1 MNNLIRKVQAF
12 RRRILAKYMRSSV
25 VTAFIPCAI
34 SFCLT
39 IFVIRWAFG
48 DITFLREQ
56 TRQEY
61 YSELKVVESQIN
73 STIRSEFDSIAIVAG
88 NTSIQLANG
97 SNRAMKGPQPPISSN
112 VQIWRPNAI
121 GTALIADNQEPLNL
135 LNSHAANPAI
145 DPAFQEFMATYWQRL
160 SKRSNLKAD
169 PHSILEQANLS
180 LDGGG
185 STLAFVVPIIGSDGR
200 AKGLV
205 CSKHAA
211 TKLQNFLPEY
221 TYLLDPHTST
231 VLSKTNPDWN
241 VVGNETS
248 RTSPDV
254 HGDLSSAAARIQI
267 SPNAPSW
274 RLRAEHSTSEL
285 WSRPEVRRI
294 LDFHAAL
301 ILIIWGVA
309 YLWIQS
315 TSRAR
320 NRQRMLIGSLVQKI
334 IWITDEVGTIDCVL
348 GMISTHLGWKELDY
362 LDVNIELFV
371 HPEDREKLTL
381 AIESAKDSESKNSLH
396 EIRFENKDREFRWYE
411 VRVANMIHV
420 PEINGLVVTAH
431 DIEQRMHATA
441 HILASKRAAEK
452 ANEAKSEFLSR
463 MSHELRTPLNAIL
476 GFGQLLE
483 MEAIT
488 DRQAEN
494 VDQILIAGRHL
505 LDLVNDIL
513 DIARIET
520 RKVNLSVERV
530 NIRDV
535 IDESFALLGPLS
547 TKSQVK
553 LECEAFESSDIWSDR
568 QRLKQIF
575 LNLLSNGIK
584 YNHAGGHVRVSVVET
599 KEFLKVHFSD
609 GGIGIESHYLD
620 RVFTPFDRLGSETSD
635 VEGSG
640 LGLAL
645 SKTLVEAMGA
655 SVEVNSEFGKGSV
668 FTVTFSA
675 SAIAKSVEG
684 LQAEEGGLID
694 SSKFE
699 DPSKLRVLL
708 IEDNIVNLRYI
719 SKVIE
724 KMDHVALMSA
734 KEGGIGIELA
744 RSFDPDLILLDLDLP
759 DISGKE
765 VLTALQSDPLTQ
777 DISVVVMSAETNP
790 HVVEEILALGARE
803 FVTKPVDVNSLF
815 VLFDEERKAA

>member
-1 MNNLIRKVQAF
+1 MNDLIRKVQAF
-12 RRRILAKYMRSSV
+12 RRKILARYMRSSI
-25 VTAFIPCAI
+25 VTAFFPCAI

-48 DITFLREQ
+48 DISFLREQ

-61 YSELKVVESQIN
+61 SSELKIVESQIN
-73 STIRSEFDSIAIVAG
+73 STIRSEFDSITMIAS
-88 NTSIQLANG
+88 NTSAQLAEHPNRSRKEPKLTGG
-97 SNRAMKGPQPPISSN
+97 SNVR
-112 VQIWRPNAI
+112 IWQPNAA
-121 GTALIADNQEPLNL
+121 GTALVSENQAPLDL
-135 LNSHAANPAI
+135 SSPHTANSAN
-145 DPAFQEFMATYWQRL
+145 DPAFQEFMASNWLRL
-160 SKRSNLKAD
+160 AKVTHLKAD
-169 PHSILEQANLS
+169 PHSILEHANLS

-185 STLAFVVPIIGSDGR
+185 STLAFIVPIIGQDGR
-200 AKGLV
+200 VKGIV

-211 TKLQNFLPEY
+211 TKIQNYLPEY
-221 TYLLDPHTST
+221 TYLLDPHTAT
-231 VLSKTNPDWN
+231 VLSKSSTEWN
-241 VVGNETS
+241 DFGGDAP
-248 RTSPDV
+248 RTTTDV
-254 HGDLSSAAARIQI
+254 HGDLSSAAARIPI
-267 SPNAPSW
+267 SANAPSW
-274 RLRAEHSTSEL
+274 RLRAEHSASEL
-285 WSRPEVRRI
+285 WARPEVRRI

-301 ILIIWGVA
+301 ILVIWGAA

-320 NRQRMLIGSLVQKI
+320 NRQRMLIGTLVQKI
-334 IWITDEVGTIDCVL
+334 IWITNEDGNIDYVL
-348 GMISTHLGWKELDY
+348 GMISTHLGWKEFDY

-371 HPEDREKLTL
+371 HPDDRHKITQ
-381 AIESAKDSESKNSLH
+381 AIESANDPDMQSALH
-396 EIRFENKDREFRWYE
+396 EIRFENKDREYRWYE

-535 IDESFALLGPLS
+535 IDESFALLAPLS

-553 LECEAFESSDIWSDR
+553 LECNPFQSSDIWSDR

-584 YNHAGGHVRVSVVET
+584 YNHAGGYVQVSVVET
-599 KEFLKVHFSD
+599 KDSLNVHFTD

-655 SVEVNSEFGKGSV
+655 SLDVNSEFGKGSV
-668 FTVTFSA
+668 FSISFSA
-675 SAIAKSVEG
+675 SAIAKPSEG

-694 SSKFE
+694 SSGFE
-699 DPSKLRVLL
+699 DSSKLCVLL
-708 IEDNIVNLRYI
+708 IEDNIVNLRYV

-744 RSFDPDLILLDLDLP
+744 RSFRPDLILLDLDLP
-759 DISGKE
+759 DICGKD
-765 VLTALQSDPLTQ
+765 VLTALKSDDLTRH
-777 DISVVVMSAETNP
+777 INVVVMSAETNP
-790 HVVEEILALGARE
+790 HVVEEIISLGARE
-803 FVTKPVDVNSLF
+803 FVTKPVDVSSLF